1 MCWFKHMCLVSFILY
16 VVLQKILRFLRLFY
30 VFIDFVFVTVLK
42 VKKYIFTKINPD
54 FQNNHAQ
61 YD

>member
-1 MCWFKHMCLVSFILY
+1 MCWFKNMCLVSFILY

-42 VKKYIFTKINPD
+42 VKKYIFTMINPD

>member
-1 MCWFKHMCLVSFILY
+1 MCWFKNMCLVSFILY

-30 VFIDFVFVTVLK
+30 VFIDFVFVIVLK

>member
-1 MCWFKHMCLVSFILY
+1 MCWFKNMCLVSFILY

-42 VKKYIFTKINPD
+42 VKKYIFTKINPLSK
-54 FQNNHAQ
+54 
-61 YD
+61 

>member
-1 MCWFKHMCLVSFILY
+1 MCWFKNMCLVSFILY
-16 VVLQKILRFLRLFY
+16 VVLKKILRFLRLFY